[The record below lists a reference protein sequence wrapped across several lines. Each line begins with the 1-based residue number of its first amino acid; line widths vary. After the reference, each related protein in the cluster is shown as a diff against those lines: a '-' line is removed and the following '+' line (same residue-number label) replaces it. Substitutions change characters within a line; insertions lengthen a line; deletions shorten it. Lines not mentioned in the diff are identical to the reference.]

1 MYVSARIYK
10 GIFFILTAVFIFSA
24 LPASAQVTFTDN
36 RAEFLAANP
45 DLLFQDFLGTPVGPG
60 EFLDCDPPVNSR
72 SDDECFRPGQIFTGI
87 EFTNSPA
94 PDHGDLFIA
103 GADVVGNNNPENV
116 LANDIFDDSF
126 DILFTVPQVKTVGL
140 TIGCLSEG
148 VPCSEGVRVL
158 VSGAGGLLGETV
170 VPASSAFDSFLGIA
184 SSEGITKISLRHV
197 NPDTDTVQG
206 VLNVW
211 YNIETLNVPTLS
223 EWGMIAAAA
232 GLMLVGMFFVLKRK
246 RSRME
251 NADSRFLG
259 NDRKS

>member
-1 MYVSARIYK
+1 MYVSARICK
-10 GIFFILTAVFIFSA
+10 GIFFILTGVFIFSV

-72 SDDECFRPGQIFTGI
+72 SNDECFRPGQIFTGI

-94 PDHGDLFIA
+94 PGPGDLFIA
-103 GADVVGNNNPENV
+103 GANVVGNNNPSNV
-116 LANDIFDDSF
+116 LADDGFDDSF
-126 DILFTVPQVKTVGL
+126 DIVFTVPQVKTVGL

-148 VPCSEGVRVL
+148 VPCSEGVRVM

-184 SSEGITKISLRHV
+184 SPDEITKISLRHE
-197 NPDTDTVQG
+197 NPDTDSVQG

-211 YNIETLNVPTLS
+211 FKIETLNVPALS
-223 EWGMIAAAA
+223 ALGMAAAAA
-232 GLMLVGMFFVLKRK
+232 GLGLTGVFFALKK
-246 RSRME
+246 RR
-251 NADSRFLG
+251 AAV
-259 NDRKS
+259 